1 LDGITDPIDQINVS
15 PGVADGANEAKSGD
29 YEDFCGSLPKQAK
42 SGNLVGS
49 DDLNLQS
56 CWRFPELTDEMA
68 VESHNHGLMSPIEPN
83 SVQLNE
89 LAEAKGSNDVKNVNF
104 SETFN
109 EHGISAISEEKQF

>member
-1 LDGITDPIDQINVS
+1 
-15 PGVADGANEAKSGD
+15 
-29 YEDFCGSLPKQAK
+29 
-42 SGNLVGS
+42 
-49 DDLNLQS
+49 
-56 CWRFPELTDEMA
+56 MA